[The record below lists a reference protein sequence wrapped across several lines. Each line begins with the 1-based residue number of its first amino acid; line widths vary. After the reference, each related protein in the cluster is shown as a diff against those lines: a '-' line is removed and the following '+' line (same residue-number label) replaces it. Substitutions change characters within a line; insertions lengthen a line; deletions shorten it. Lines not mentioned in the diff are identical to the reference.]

1 MFPRKVLKNRVSL
14 TPFSAFWNG
23 FLGME
28 QVTNKKDIKKISETK
43 PEQEDC
49 PTQATLK

>member
-14 TPFSAFWNG
+14 TPFSAF
-23 FLGME
+23 LLDME
-28 QVTNKKDIKKISETK
+28 QVTNKKDIKNISETK